1 MASLGGGSPSEDKIT
16 NNKRTLTYPSGVVAM
31 QSMLIPGGPY
41 DSGVLFLF
49 EHVDVRLALLLGPLL
64 LVEVDTGGV
73 EVQIRG
79 DDRISLVD
87 EEEGHVPS

>member
-16 NNKRTLTYPSGVVAM
+16 NNKRTLTYLPGVEAM
-31 QSMLIPGGPY
+31 QSLLIPGGAY

-49 EHVDVRLALLLGPLL
+49 VHVDVRLALLLGLLL
-64 LVEVDTGGV
+64 LVEVDIGGV

-79 DDRISLVD
+79 DDRLGPID
-87 EEEGHVPS
+87 EEKGHVPG